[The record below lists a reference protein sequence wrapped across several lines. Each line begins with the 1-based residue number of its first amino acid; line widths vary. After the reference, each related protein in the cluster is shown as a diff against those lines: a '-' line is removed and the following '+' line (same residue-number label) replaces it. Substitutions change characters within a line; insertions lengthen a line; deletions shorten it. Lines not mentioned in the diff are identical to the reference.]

1 MSLRDRLAA
10 IDAESKS
17 TLPAND
23 LATMHAA
30 TEALRKSGILEG
42 VLKQGAHAPDFILP
56 DDSGAP
62 VNLVELRAAGPVVVS
77 FYRGVWCPYC
87 NEDLKALQE
96 TLPAFQA
103 AGASLVA
110 ISPQTAANSRK
121 AKRQHNLSFPIL
133 SDAGNA
139 TANAYGL
146 RFTLDPAVQT
156 LYRGYGVDLPAF
168 NGDESWTLPIP
179 ARFVVRADGVIVHAE
194 ANPDYTRRPEPEDV
208 LSVLAKLAPK
218 RLTTA

>member
-10 IDAESKS
+10 IDAKSQS

-30 TEALRKSGILEG
+30 TEALRRSGILEG
-42 VLKQGAHAPDFILP
+42 VLKPGAHAPNFTLP
-56 DDSGAP
+56 DDTGAP
-62 VNLVELRAAGPVVVS
+62 VSLAGLRAAGPVVVS

-96 TLPAFQA
+96 ALPAFQK
-103 AGASLVA
+103 AGANLVA
-110 ISPQTAANSRK
+110 ISPQTMVNSRK
-121 AKRQHNLSFPIL
+121 ARSAHNLSFPIL

-156 LYRGYGVDLPAF
+156 LYRGYGVNLPAF

-179 ARFVVRADGVIVHAE
+179 ARFVVQADGLIVYAE
-194 ANPDYTRRPEPEDV
+194 ADPDYSHRPEPDDV
-208 LSVLAKLAPK
+208 LSVLAKLVK
-218 RLTTA
+218 KTA